1 MSDTAEKLALAGVR
15 IVEGAES
22 TWHYH
27 LCLSVRSTS
36 SAALC
41 GAMTMHAEAR
51 IEDWGFRPDH
61 IPMSYCTKCEKI
73 ALENKEKK

>member
-27 LCLSVRSTS
+27 LCSSMLKRS
-36 SAALC
+36 AQGLC
-41 GAMTMHAEAR
+41 GAATMHSESP

-61 IPMSYCTKCEKI
+61 IPMSYCKKCEKI
-73 ALENKEKK
+73 ALDAG